1 MLHSIHFQQQPRQH
15 SSLPQKIVRN
25 LASFV
30 DCHPGQ
36 AHQIYDLLMARS
48 FIEKHFDQSVLKAFD
63 SLRPMAYKA
72 DLFRYCLLYEMGGMY
87 ADLSLYFFSPVNQAD
102 QNTKLTVFREVSNR
116 APWILSNSL
125 ILAAPGMPV
134 FAACIDRIVEHV
146 DKDYYGVNAL
156 CPTGPNLFGAQLA
169 CTTDL
174 ADLVSGEVVRISR
187 NGGHSY
193 AYLLP
198 DGEVAAVAVKRGA
211 GLGSL
216 GAATA
221 ENYNDFYDNR
231 SIYKH
236 NASVRK
242 WTFPELPK
250 QAAMVTTSGKRRFM
264 SGIII
269 FGPYVSLNRGHY
281 RASFI
286 LSKEDLEALKQA
298 DFKIDA
304 CTNFGQ
310 QPIVTADL
318 AVESRQAGLYAVNTT
333 FVLEQP
339 AENIEV
345 RLHIAKAGTL
355 AIERL
360 EIASQNQAS

>member
-1 MLHSIHFQQQPRQH
+1 MLHSIHFQQQRGQH
-15 SSLPQKIVRN
+15 ACLPPKIARN
-25 LASFV
+25 LASFQ

-36 AHQIYDLLMARS
+36 AHQIYDLVVARS

-63 SLRPMAYKA
+63 SLRPLAYKA
-72 DLFRYCLLYEMGGMY
+72 DLFRYCLLYQLGGIY

-102 QNTKLTVFREVSNR
+102 QNTRLIVFRDVSNR

-125 ILAAPGMPV
+125 ILATPGMPV

-146 DKDYYGVNAL
+146 GKDYYGVNAL

-174 ADLVSGEVVRISR
+174 ADLISGEVVRISR
-187 NGGHSY
+187 NGGHSH

-242 WTFPELPK
+242 WAFPELPQ
-250 QAAMVTTSGKRRFM
+250 QAAMVTTSGKRRFV

-281 RASFI
+281 RASFM

-298 DFKIDA
+298 NFKIDA

-310 QPIVTADL
+310 QPIVTTDS
-318 AVESRQAGLYAVNTT
+318 AVECRQAGLYAVSTT

-339 AENIEV
+339 TENIEV
-345 RLHIAKAGTL
+345 RLHIAKPGTL

-360 EIASQNQAS
+360 EIAIQNQDS